1 MRAVGQLF
9 KWLLVIGALAGVGWF
24 VYMQMNKPA
33 TTPEG
38 VKEIAQAIAKIVG
51 DEKTELTSVDKPS
64 VEFQVGKLNGV
75 KLETIRDGL
84 KLLDPYASRAQYVA
98 AEIVLRRIY
107 TSVPDGYVSRIDGEP
122 WDVSGDISQMGVF
135 EIDRTTGDE
144 DKVTEMVDA
153 FGPSVTPR
161 ATWAK

>member
-1 MRAVGQLF
+1 MQL
-9 KWLLVIGALAGVGWF
+9 
-24 VYMQMNKPA
+24 NKPA

-38 VKEIAQAIAKIVG
+38 VTEIANAIAKIVG
-51 DEKTELTSVDKPS
+51 EEKTELSSVDKPS

-84 KLLDPYASRAQYVA
+84 KGLDPYATRAQYVA
-98 AEIVLRRIY
+98 AEIILRRVY
-107 TSVPDGYVSRIDGEP
+107 TSAPEGYVSRIDGEP

-161 ATWAK
+161 AAWAQ